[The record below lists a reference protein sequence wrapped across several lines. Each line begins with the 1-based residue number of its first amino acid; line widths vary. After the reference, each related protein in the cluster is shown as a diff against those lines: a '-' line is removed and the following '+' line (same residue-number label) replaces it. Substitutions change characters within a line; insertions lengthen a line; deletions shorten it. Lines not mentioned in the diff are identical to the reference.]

1 MKKVNKEKFLKE
13 LEKRLKIL
21 SAEEKKD
28 ILNEYEDIITEK
40 VKHGKT
46 EEEAVK
52 EFGDLN
58 SLSEEIL
65 KSYKIDPKYQKSGN
79 DFLNDCEDLI
89 KKGAQKLTEVTE
101 EVVDSIKKSDK
112 EMDLQFIFEIMIKVI
127 LLFFAI
133 GFLHIPFWIVGK
145 IGQSILEGLS
155 FGHIFFFQGNIIA
168 ILWKVLIEIGYIA
181 ICALLVVTVLKKA
194 GSPRL
199 VENSKK
205 KSNPEGR
212 KVEEK
217 EEVQGM
223 NRAEGTVP
231 VSVQKRTNPLSEVL
245 LILVKLFL
253 FFLFVIPLIMG
264 AFAMAIILCILI
276 YLLSKGIGIYA
287 PLILALGVFTLITH
301 IITIFTRLL
310 FTNKKIRIWPFFGSF
325 VMIILGG
332 IFTIDYLW
340 SFTYHSDFETD
351 EYHRQEEKYEVTIHD
366 DLYVNYDEIQIDNSL
381 EDNQVEIL
389 VQYYDTIVSLNKE
402 EHSYH
407 GADTKKIY
415 FETNLIHKYSINHFI
430 NKIIVRD
437 LKKKE
442 LHNYRY
448 LFKPY
453 VFVFVNENTKSKI
466 W

>member
-1 MKKVNKEKFLKE
+1 MNKENFLKE

-52 EFGDLN
+52 EFGDLK

-65 KSYKIDPKYQKSGN
+65 KSYKIDPKYQTSGN

-89 KKGAQKLTEVTE
+89 KKGAQKLTKVTE
-101 EVVDSIKKSDK
+101 DVVDSIKKSDK
-112 EMDLQFIFEIMIKVI
+112 EMDLEFIFEIVIKVI
-127 LLFFAI
+127 LLFLAI
-133 GFLHIPFWIVGK
+133 GFLHIPFWIVGE
-145 IGQSILEGLS
+145 IGQSILEGFS
-155 FGHIFFFQGNIIA
+155 FGPMFFFQGNIIS
-168 ILWKVLIEIGYIA
+168 ILWKVLIEVGYVA
-181 ICALLVVTVLKKA
+181 ICALLVITVLKKA
-194 GSPRL
+194 RSPRFE
-199 VENSKK
+199 ENSKK
-205 KSNPEGR
+205 KSNPKERRVEGKE
-212 KVEEK
+212 KVQEMDK
-217 EEVQGM
+217 I
-223 NRAEGTVP
+223 EGTVP
-231 VSVQKRTNPLSEVL
+231 ISVQKRTNPLSEVL

-253 FFLFVIPLIMG
+253 FFVFVIPLIMF
-264 AFAMAIILCILI
+264 AFFIAMILCILI
-276 YLLSKGIGIYA
+276 YLLSKGIGMYA
-287 PLILALGVFTLITH
+287 PFLFVLGVFTLITH

-310 FTNKKIRIWPFFGSF
+310 FTNKKIRVWPFLGSF

-340 SFTYHSDFETD
+340 SFTYHSDFKAD
-351 EYHRQEEKYEVTIHD
+351 EYHKQEEKYEFIID
-366 DLYVNYDEIQIDNSL
+366 DSLYVNYDEMQIDNSL
-381 EDNQVEIL
+381 KDDQVEIV

-407 GADTKKIY
+407 GEDIKRISFTTRLA
-415 FETNLIHKYSINHFI
+415 NKYSINHFI

-437 LKKKE
+437 LKKQE

-453 VFVFVNENTKSKI
+453 VCIFVNENTKSKI

>member
-1 MKKVNKEKFLKE
+1 MNKEKFLKE

-21 SAEEKKD
+21 SEEEKKD

-46 EEEAVK
+46 EEDAVK

-112 EMDLQFIFEIMIKVI
+112 EKDVEFIFEIAIKVI
-127 LLFFAI
+127 LLFLAI
-133 GFLHIPFWIVGK
+133 GFLRIPFWIVGK
-145 IGQSILEGLS
+145 IGQSILEGFS
-155 FGHIFFFQGNIIA
+155 FGHMFFFQGSIIA
-168 ILWKVLIEIGYIA
+168 ILWRVLIKLGYIA
-181 ICALLVVTVLKKA
+181 ICVFLVVIVLKKV

-217 EEVQGM
+217 KEVQEM
-223 NRAEGTVP
+223 NREERTIP
-231 VSVQKRTNPLSEVL
+231 TSVQKRTNPMSEVL

-264 AFAMAIILCILI
+264 AFAIVIILCILI

-287 PLILALGVFTLITH
+287 PFILTLGVFTFITH
-301 IITIFTRLL
+301 SITIFTRLL

-340 SFTYHSDFETD
+340 SFTYHPDFETD
-351 EYHRQEEKYEVTIHD
+351 EYHRRQEMYEFTIHD

-389 VQYYDTIVSLNKE
+389 VQYYDTIVSLSKE
-402 EHSYH
+402 EYSNPEE
-407 GADTKKIY
+407 DTEKIY

>member
-1 MKKVNKEKFLKE
+1 MNKEKFLKE

-21 SAEEKKD
+21 SEEEKKD

-112 EMDLQFIFEIMIKVI
+112 EKDVEFIFEIAIKVI
-127 LLFFAI
+127 LLFLAI
-133 GFLHIPFWIVGK
+133 GFLRIPFWIVGK
-145 IGQSILEGLS
+145 IGQSILEGFS
-155 FGHIFFFQGNIIA
+155 FGHMFFFQGSIIA
-168 ILWKVLIEIGYIA
+168 ILWRVLIKLGYIA
-181 ICALLVVTVLKKA
+181 ICVFLVVIVLKKV

-217 EEVQGM
+217 KEVQEM
-223 NRAEGTVP
+223 NREERTIP
-231 VSVQKRTNPLSEVL
+231 TSVQKRTNPMSEVL

-264 AFAMAIILCILI
+264 AFAIVIILCILI

-287 PLILALGVFTLITH
+287 PFILTLGVFTFITH
-301 IITIFTRLL
+301 SITIFTRLL

-340 SFTYHSDFETD
+340 SFTYHPDFETD
-351 EYHRQEEKYEVTIHD
+351 EYHRRQEMYEFTIHD

-389 VQYYDTIVSLNKE
+389 VQYYDTIVSLSKE
-402 EHSYH
+402 EYSNPEE
-407 GADTKKIY
+407 DTEKIY

>member
-1 MKKVNKEKFLKE
+1 MNKEKFLKE